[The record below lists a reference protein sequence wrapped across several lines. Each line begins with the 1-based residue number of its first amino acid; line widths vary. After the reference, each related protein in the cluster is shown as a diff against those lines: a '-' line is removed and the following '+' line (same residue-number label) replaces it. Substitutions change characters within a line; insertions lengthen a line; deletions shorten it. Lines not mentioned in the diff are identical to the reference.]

1 MVLSAD
7 SSVFGVAQQTGKGT
21 PNVTD
26 ADFKYILFTEGVP
39 TPQNI
44 TRALDR
50 EVGAGALPQGS
61 VKVGVLSGAQMQFIP
76 RPQTLGELLYAQLGA
91 VSTEDNTTYST
102 HTFTLP
108 TDQFSQPYYTL
119 RTGMANTWGEQYD
132 DNKLASLALRWRGA
146 DFMRGAFAFQGGLP
160 QKVASMAA
168 WAPQTYIDEGPQFL
182 SPVSSIEVPTSTSI
196 KVLEGAI
203 TMGSAV
209 PLDEQWIVGSY
220 YPDDTP
226 TVNRAIGL
234 TMTVLIE
241 DNTLYQKLMY
251 DPTGGADWTADI
263 FREAD
268 IALSFVS
275 DQEVDT
281 GVPYSLLF
289 EANGQ
294 NAASGDSNIQWS
306 VQPVAIQA
314 GRQMKM
320 IISGIFTA
328 SPTVDEPITVTLVN
342 GEASY

>member
-91 VSTEDNTTYST
+91 VSTEDNTTYFT

-108 TDQFSQPYYTL
+108 TDQFSQP
-119 RTGMANTWGEQYD
+119 
-132 DNKLASLALRWRGA
+132 GA

>member
-7 SSVFGVAQQTGKGT
+7 SSAFGLAKQSAKGT
-21 PNVTD
+21 IMQTD
-26 ADFKYILFTEGVP
+26 ANFKYVLFTEGVP
-39 TPQNI
+39 TPQSI

-76 RPQTLGELLYAQLGA
+76 RPQTLGELFYAQLGA
-91 VSTEDNTTYST
+91 VSHAGAGPSYT

-119 RTGMANTWGEQYD
+119 RTSMANSWGEEYM

-146 DFMRGAFAFQGGLP
+146 DFLRGAFAFQGGLP
-160 QKVASMAA
+160 AKVTSMAA
-168 WAPQTYIDEGPQFL
+168 WAVDTYVDEGPQFL
-182 SPVSSIEVPTSTSI
+182 SPISDIELPTSTDI

-203 TMGSAV
+203 TFGSAV

-220 YPDDTP
+220 EPDDTP

-251 DPTGGADWTADI
+251 DPAGGAIWTADI

-268 IALSFVS
+268 IRLYFES
-275 DQEVDT
+275 DQEADT
-281 GVPYSLLF
+281 AVPYSLLI

-294 NAASGDSNIQWS
+294 NAASGDSNIQWA

-320 IISGIFTA
+320 VVSGIFTA

-342 GEASY
+342 TEATY

>member
-7 SSVFGVAQQTGKGT
+7 SSVFGIAQQTGKGT
-21 PNVTD
+21 PNTTD

-76 RPQTLGELLYAQLGA
+76 RPQTLGELLYAQLGS
-91 VSTEDNTTYST
+91 VSTADTDPIFT
-102 HTFTLP
+102 HTFTLA
-108 TDQFSQPYYTL
+108 TDQFAQPYYTL
-119 RTGMANTWGEQYD
+119 RSGIGNTWGEQYD

-146 DFMRGAFAFQGGLP
+146 DFVRGAFAFQGGLP
-160 QKVASMAA
+160 QKVTTMAA
-168 WAPQTYIDEGPQFL
+168 WAPEDYIDQGPQFL
-182 SPVSSIEVPTSTSI
+182 SPVSDIELPTGTDI

-203 TMGSAV
+203 TFGSAV

-220 YPDDTP
+220 SPDDTP

-251 DPTGGADWTADI
+251 DPAGGADWTADI

-268 IALSFVS
+268 IKLEFVS
-275 DQEVDT
+275 DQEISA
-281 GVPYSLLF
+281 GNPYSLLI

-294 NAASGDSNIQWS
+294 NAASGLSNVQWS

-314 GRQMKM
+314 GRQLKM
-320 IISGIFTA
+320 VVSGIFTA
-328 SPTVDEPITVTLVN
+328 SPNSDEPVTVTLIN
-342 GEASY
+342 AEASY